1 MNYAVGDMVYFWTG
15 RGSHG
20 YGIIQR
26 ITEDRIFI
34 DPEPDATKGSDYRI
48 RSTLRHAFGTRTSK
62 REALAYVSA
71 LQSRAPGR
79 ALDF

>member
-1 MNYAVGDMVYFWTG
+1 MNYAIGDMVYFWTG

-48 RSTLRHAFGTRTSK
+48 LRNGKEYWMPRNFGVPPDQIDTPPRIWYTN
-62 REALAYVSA
+62 
-71 LQSRAPGR
+71 
-79 ALDF
+79 F

>member
-1 MNYAVGDMVYFWTG
+1 MNYAIGDMVYFWTG

-48 RSTLRHAFGTRTSK
+48 LKSGKEWWLPRNKGVPIDQVDTRPRIWYTN
-62 REALAYVSA
+62 
-71 LQSRAPGR
+71 
-79 ALDF
+79 F

>member
-48 RSTLRHAFGTRTSK
+48 MADGHVCWSPRNHGISIDQIDTPPRIWYTNF
-62 REALAYVSA
+62 
-71 LQSRAPGR
+71 
-79 ALDF
+79 